1 MQQLNMQSIKG
12 SCVDVDPALRC
23 CWVAASCRAAQAHW
37 IELSGARRG
46 RTCAEWGLVRGCWAA
61 STADSVR
68 CRSRDAVDNFTWL
81 YSFICFCLHL
91 RYLAWP
97 VHEPLI
103 SSARW
108 LGLHI
113 SAEGLGPAWAGMLS
127 VDRLRVARLTWIIRK
142 GASRV
147 LALAISGMAPGI
159 CKPNCFRKAFSYLGL
174 EIAGCCSPTAEV
186 AALLTPSR
194 AIWPITFAALTSFGV
209 APTISTSYICQH
221 RATFVSQER
230 GAGCSVRDC
239 FQWRIGRM
247 MCIDMKMTRASSILI
262 SVLSILELSGRM
274 LYRSGR
280 NLRVIAA
287 DKVGFR

>member
-1 MQQLNMQSIKG
+1 MTWSAYQ
-12 SCVDVDPALRC
+12 C
-23 CWVAASCRAAQAHW
+23 
-37 IELSGARRG
+37 G
-46 RTCAEWGLVRGCWAA
+46 RSRPRLGWNVE
-61 STADSVR
+61 
-68 CRSRDAVDNFTWL
+68 CRS
-81 YSFICFCLHL
+81 
-91 RYLAWP
+91 LA
-97 VHEPLI
+97 
-103 SSARW
+103 R
-108 LGLHI
+108 
-113 SAEGLGPAWAGMLS
+113 GPSDLNHPQGC
-127 VDRLRVARLTWIIRK
+127 VPRV
-142 GASRV
+142 V
-147 LALAISGMAPGI
+147 LAISALAPGI
-159 CKPNCFRKAFSYLGL
+159 CRPNCFRKAFSYLGL

-230 GAGCSVRDC
+230 GAGCSLRDC